1 MARKPLTDKEG
12 EVRELTAEDFKR
24 FRPAREVMP
33 PEFFSEMEKL
43 KAKRLRGRPKKSA
56 PKKSL
61 TVRLDA
67 DVVSWL
73 KKAGAGYQTRL
84 NEILRDVMKDMR

>member
-1 MARKPLTDKEG
+1 MAKKPLTDKSG
-12 EVRELTAEDFKR
+12 EVRELTAAEIKNMKSIQETD
-24 FRPAREVMP
+24 
-33 PEFFSEMEKL
+33 PEMAMAMAQI
-43 KAKRLRGRPKKSA
+43 KAQRQRGRPRKIS

-73 KKAGAGYQTRL
+73 KKTGAGYQTRL
-84 NEILRDVMKDMR
+84 NDILRDVMKDHR

>member
-1 MARKPLTDKEG
+1 MAKRPLTDKDG
-12 EVRELTAEDFKR
+12 EVRELTKADFKDMKP
-24 FRPAREVMP
+24 FKDVF
-33 PEFFSEMEKL
+33 PELHASW
-43 KAKRLRGRPKKSA
+43 KRGRGRPKKLR
-56 PKKSL
+56 PKARL

-84 NEILRDVMKDMR
+84 NEILRDVMEDTRQ